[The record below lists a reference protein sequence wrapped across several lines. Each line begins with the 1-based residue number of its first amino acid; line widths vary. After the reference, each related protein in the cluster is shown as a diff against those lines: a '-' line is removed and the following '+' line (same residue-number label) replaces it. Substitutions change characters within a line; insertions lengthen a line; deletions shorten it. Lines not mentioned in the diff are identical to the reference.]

1 MKYYVGIDLGGT
13 NIVAGVVNEAFE
25 IIAKESAKT
34 KAERGADAV
43 IADMIVTT
51 KRAVEK
57 AGLTME
63 QVEWAGVG
71 SPGTAN
77 KATGKIEYSNNLQ
90 WYDVPLV
97 AKLEEGLGVKVF
109 IENDANAA
117 AYGEYLAGAGKGCTS
132 LVAITLGTGVGGGV
146 IMDGK
151 ILPVLISAV
160 QSSAILSLKWTEGR
174 VPADG

>member
-63 QVEWAGVG
+63 QVEWA
-71 SPGTAN
+71 A
-77 KATGKIEYSNNLQ
+77 
-90 WYDVPLV
+90 
-97 AKLEEGLGVKVF
+97 
-109 IENDANAA
+109 
-117 AYGEYLAGAGKGCTS
+117 
-132 LVAITLGTGVGGGV
+132 
-146 IMDGK
+146 
-151 ILPVLISAV
+151 
-160 QSSAILSLKWTEGR
+160 
-174 VPADG
+174 